1 MTNTPPQ
8 GAAQMPAGQYIR
20 EGLKS
25 VNWMTVLLYGAGA
38 GLIMPIALTQNSVF
52 SVVAGIVPVTIGLL
66 LARTSKG
73 FYGLMG
79 FLTGL
84 VGALTSTALLGIW
97 IFALGNADAVTALA
111 PDSTSAVST
120 WLTAS
125 GFISFSLIAF
135 CTFGASTSGR
145 MEERNREAQARV
157 SQRGGTLE
165 RAGVIREAGDIRGLT
180 LPQLGWVVNK
190 LFEKKGFVRDDYKFV
205 DKDRFIDLWMTHKE
219 DKYHL
224 RCSIADKVT
233 PGAIESLLQEMKRE
247 GITKGVIISSTEF
260 TPAAQKAVKE
270 KPIVLI
276 DAVTL
281 LELVK

>member
-1 MTNTPPQ
+1 
-8 GAAQMPAGQYIR
+8 MPAGQYLR
-20 EGLKS
+20 EGLKT
-25 VNWMTVLLYGAGA
+25 VQWGTVLLYGAGA
-38 GLIMPIALTQNSVF
+38 GLIMPIALTQNSIF

-66 LARTSKG
+66 LARQAKG
-73 FYGLMG
+73 FYGLIG

-84 VGALTSTALLGIW
+84 VGALTSTAFLGVW
-97 IFALGNADAVTALA
+97 IFAFGNTDAVMALA

-145 MEERNREAQARV
+145 MEERNREAQQRV

-180 LPQLGWVVNK
+180 LAQLGWVVNK

-205 DKDRFIDLWMTHKE
+205 DKDRFLDLWMTH
-219 DKYHL
+219 DGNKYHI
-224 RCSIADKVT
+224 RCSIADKVN

-247 GITKGVIISSTEF
+247 GITRGVIVSSTEF
-260 TPAAQKAVKE
+260 SPAAQKAIKE
-270 KPIVLI
+270 KPVVLM